1 MQRKPVIPD
10 SVSSFYDYFDLKAP
24 VRDILQVLGY
34 GYQIEQLVLPQSVI
48 EGDWVAALQ
57 ERLGQL
63 MTHIPMDNEAT
74 KREFL
79 IAPILSEL
87 ALRSNVLVQVEFA
100 IDVSTRLK
108 GSLDYLLT
116 AGENLVIVE
125 AKQGDMPRGMRQ
137 LAAELVAV
145 DQWTESESPTLYGA
159 LSVGDAWRFAMLER
173 PSKVLHEDIKLFAI
187 PNDLSELMSTLNAIL
202 AGTKK

>member
-1 MQRKPVIPD
+1 MQRKSAIPD

-34 GYQIEQLVLPQSVI
+34 GYQIERLALPQSVI
-48 EGDWVAALQ
+48 VGNWVAALQ
-57 ERLGQL
+57 EHLGQI

-87 ALRSNVLVQVEFA
+87 ALRAGVLVQVEFA
-100 IDVSTRLK
+100 IDVSIRLK

-116 AGENLVIVE
+116 AGENLVVVE

-145 DQWTESESPTLYGA
+145 DQWTDSESPTLYGA

-187 PNDLSELMSTLNAIL
+187 PDDLSDLMSVLNAIL
-202 AGTKK
+202 TGTKN